1 MRNET
6 NTTRTTDT
14 GRGGG
19 HGFDERLMRLED
31 MSGYDVTSDDPD
43 VRGWEVKT
51 RDGTLIG
58 KVDTLIID
66 THELKARYLE
76 VDLDR
81 KALKLESSRKITLP
95 IGSARLDDDNDVVM
109 LPEHSPAEVSQIPA
123 SAGRLSRDDE
133 LRIRRSFDDRYKED
147 AKADFYGHPHYD
159 QGRFFSGRRSGRED
173 RDYLTRLGEKS
184 MGDEA
189 LRQSGSG
196 TTEPRRH

>member
-1 MRNET
+1 MRNDT
-6 NTTRTTDT
+6 GTTRTTE
-14 GRGGG
+14 GSRGGG

-31 MSGYDVTSDDPD
+31 MSGYKVTSDDPD

-51 RDGTLIG
+51 RDGTRIG

-66 THELKARYLE
+66 THELKARYIE

-81 KALKLESSRKITLP
+81 KALNLQSDRKITLP

-109 LPEHSPAEVSQIPA
+109 LPEHSPAELSQIPA

-133 LRIRRSFDDRYKED
+133 LRIRRSFDDRYSD
-147 AKADFYGHPHYD
+147 NAQGDFYGHPHYD
-159 QGRFFSGRRSGRED
+159 QGRFFAGRRRGRED
-173 RDYLTRLGEKS
+173 RDYLTRLGEES

-189 LRQSGSG
+189 LRQSGP
-196 TTEPRRH
+196 TDTRRP